1 MHLLRR
7 GAGRCPLRS
16 HCPVPTPSSA
26 EGLLWKLL
34 GWQLPSTWK
43 GSEVPQ
49 REKSGERTSGGCTS
63 RTRGGGQQHGQLR
76 AHSAGLPT
84 ALAEMCCHQPG
95 PSHLGPPAAVTAS
108 KIHFQP
114 HFGPKP
120 RRLFSG
126 RKAGSLQFHCVCLL
140 LLQRTITEDKN
151 PILREENLI
160 QTFSGRD
167 ATTFS
172 SQTTQNTNPL
182 HS

>member
-1 MHLLRR
+1 MLAAAPSGLTALCPPPPQQRVCCGSSWAGSFQAPGRAARSRR
-7 GAGRCPLRS
+7 GRRAGNAPAGDA
-16 HCPVPTPSSA
+16 PPGP
-26 EGLLWKLL
+26 
-34 GWQLPSTWK
+34 
-43 GSEVPQ
+43 
-49 REKSGERTSGGCTS
+49 
-63 RTRGGGQQHGQLR
+63 GGGQQHGQLR

-120 RRLFSG
+120 QRLFSG
-126 RKAGSLQFHCVCLL
+126 RKAGSLQFHCVCPLL
-140 LLQRTITEDKN
+140 LPRTITEDKN

-160 QTFSGRD
+160 QTFLGRD

>member
-1 MHLLRR
+1 MEAPGLAASKHLEGQRGPAEGEERGTHQRGMHL
-7 GAGRCPLRS
+7 PD
-16 HCPVPTPSSA
+16 P
-26 EGLLWKLL
+26 
-34 GWQLPSTWK
+34 
-43 GSEVPQ
+43 
-49 REKSGERTSGGCTS
+49 
-63 RTRGGGQQHGQLR
+63 GGGQQHGQLR

-120 RRLFSG
+120 QRLFSG